1 MPTWVKGAGWRRALA
16 PSSLR
21 AEGTSDCMLASENLR
36 RPMWVK
42 GSGIALTPSS
52 LTALSALSP
61 APLCAGEKKGK
72 HRIATGRAQ
81 AAASR

>member
-21 AEGTSDCMLASENLR
+21 AEGTSDCMLASKNLR

-52 LTALSALSP
+52 LTALSALSHLP
-61 APLCAGEKKGK
+61 RSARVKK
-72 HRIATGRAQ
+72 RENIA
-81 AAASR
+81 